1 MERILFRVTEVAG
14 FLGLSR
20 AKTYELMKS
29 GALPSV
35 KVDGCRRIK
44 ADDPYFQQ
52 ISHGWGD
59 ALKSAFDSLPDISL

>member
-1 MERILFRVTEVAG
+1 MDRILFRVTEVAG

-35 KVDGCRRIK
+35 KLDGCRRIK
-44 ADDPYFQQ
+44 ADDLRRFV
-52 ISHGWGD
+52 D
-59 ALKSAFDSLPDISL
+59 DLPSEAA

>member
-44 ADDPYFQQ
+44 ADDLRRFV
-52 ISHGWGD
+52 D
-59 ALKSAFDSLPDISL
+59 DLPSEAA

>member
-44 ADDPYFQQ
+44 ADDLRRFV
-52 ISHGWGD
+52 D
-59 ALKSAFDSLPDISL
+59 ELPSEAA

>member
-35 KVDGCRRIK
+35 KLDGCRRIK
-44 ADDPYFQQ
+44 ADDLRQFVDDL
-52 ISHGWGD
+52 SSE
-59 ALKSAFDSLPDISL
+59 AA

>member
-44 ADDPYFQQ
+44 ADELRRFVDE
-52 ISHGWGD
+52 
-59 ALKSAFDSLPDISL
+59 LPSEAA

>member
-35 KVDGCRRIK
+35 KLDECRRIK
-44 ADDPYFQQ
+44 ADDLRRFV
-52 ISHGWGD
+52 D
-59 ALKSAFDSLPDISL
+59 DLPSEAA

>member
-1 MERILFRVTEVAG
+1 MMERILFRVTEVAG

-44 ADDPYFQQ
+44 ADDLRRFV
-52 ISHGWGD
+52 D
-59 ALKSAFDSLPDISL
+59 DLPSEAA

>member
-1 MERILFRVTEVAG
+1 MRPEQGETTERILFRVTEVAG

-44 ADDPYFQQ
+44 ADDLRRFV
-52 ISHGWGD
+52 D
-59 ALKSAFDSLPDISL
+59 DLPSEAA

>member
-1 MERILFRVTEVAG
+1 MRPEQGETMERILFRVTEVAG

-44 ADDPYFQQ
+44 ADDLRRFV
-52 ISHGWGD
+52 D
-59 ALKSAFDSLPDISL
+59 DLPSEAA

>member
-1 MERILFRVTEVAG
+1 MMERILFRVTEVAG

-44 ADDPYFQQ
+44 ADDLRRFV
-52 ISHGWGD
+52 D
-59 ALKSAFDSLPDISL
+59 ELPSEAA

>member
-35 KVDGCRRIK
+35 KVDGCGRIK
-44 ADDPYFQQ
+44 ADDLRRFV
-52 ISHGWGD
+52 D
-59 ALKSAFDSLPDISL
+59 ELPSEAA

>member
-44 ADDPYFQQ
+44 AADLRRFVDD
-52 ISHGWGD
+52 
-59 ALKSAFDSLPDISL
+59 LPSEAA

>member
-1 MERILFRVTEVAG
+1 MMERILFRVTEVAG
-14 FLGLSR
+14 FFGLSR

-44 ADDPYFQQ
+44 ADDLRRFV
-52 ISHGWGD
+52 D
-59 ALKSAFDSLPDISL
+59 ELPSEAA

>member
-44 ADDPYFQQ
+44 ADDLHRFV
-52 ISHGWGD
+52 D
-59 ALKSAFDSLPDISL
+59 DLPSEAA

>member
-35 KVDGCRRIK
+35 KLDGCRRIK
-44 ADDPYFQQ
+44 ADDLRRFV
-52 ISHGWGD
+52 D
-59 ALKSAFDSLPDISL
+59 ELPSEAA

>member
-35 KVDGCRRIK
+35 KLDGCRRIK
-44 ADDPYFQQ
+44 ADDLRRFV
-52 ISHGWGD
+52 D
-59 ALKSAFDSLPDISL
+59 DLPSEAA

>member
-1 MERILFRVTEVAG
+1 MMERILFRVTEVAG

-44 ADDPYFQQ
+44 AEDVRRFVDE
-52 ISHGWGD
+52 
-59 ALKSAFDSLPDISL
+59 LPSEAA

>member
-1 MERILFRVTEVAG
+1 MERILFRVPEVAG

-35 KVDGCRRIK
+35 KLDGCRRIK
-44 ADDPYFQQ
+44 ADDLRQFVDDL
-52 ISHGWGD
+52 SSV
-59 ALKSAFDSLPDISL
+59 A

>member
-44 ADDPYFQQ
+44 AEDVRRFVDE
-52 ISHGWGD
+52 
-59 ALKSAFDSLPDISL
+59 LPSEAA